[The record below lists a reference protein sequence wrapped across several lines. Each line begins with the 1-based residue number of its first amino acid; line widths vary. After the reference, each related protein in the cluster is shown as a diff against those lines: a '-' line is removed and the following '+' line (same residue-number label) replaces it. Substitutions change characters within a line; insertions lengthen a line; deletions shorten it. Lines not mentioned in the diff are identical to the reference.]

1 VNLLA
6 GVRSVFFDAV
16 GTLLFPEPPAAE
28 IYARVAARHGL
39 AISVD
44 EVRARFLHAYREEEQ
59 IDRATGWVTSEE
71 REVRRWRRIVGD
83 SLASVRDLEPCFHEL
98 FHHFGH
104 PEAWRVNP
112 HAPEVLD
119 QLQVRGLRVGIGS
132 NYDARLLSV
141 VDGIPSLAP
150 LRDRVVISARV
161 GCRKPSPVFF
171 REVIRV
177 AECEP
182 GEILFVGDDVQSDYE
197 GANAVGLRA
206 VLYADRDSA
215 PRVQNRVKSL
225 IELVNSPFPP

>member
-6 GVRSVFFDAV
+6 GVRAVFFDAV
-16 GTLLFPEPPAAE
+16 GTLLFPDPPAAE

-83 SLASVRDLEPCFHEL
+83 SLAGVRDPETCFHEL
-98 FHHFGH
+98 FHHFGR
-104 PEAWRVNP
+104 PDAWRLDP
-112 HAPEVLD
+112 QTASVLD
-119 QLQVRGLRVGIGS
+119 QLQVRGLRIGIGS
-132 NYDARLLSV
+132 NYDARVLSV

-150 LRDRVVISARV
+150 FHDRVVISARV
-161 GCRKPSPVFF
+161 GFRKPSPEFF

-182 GEILFVGDDVQSDYE
+182 GEILFVGDDVENDFE
-197 GANAVGLRA
+197 GARRAGLKA
-206 VLYADRDSA
+206 VLLA
-215 PRVQNRVKSL
+215 PRAENQKVAGVRNLR
-225 IELVNSPFPP
+225 ELLK